1 MEQKRITIFI
11 DLLFCVVIL
20 PLVILLLPVDK
31 WISRHPMFAMTLV
44 TYLYIL
50 YFAIRRIHIPA
61 LLIARRYG
69 SIICFIAVMMGIT
82 WLLSHIPFESPSKY
96 LPLEIRIQQR
106 TQAVW
111 LLTLVV
117 IGFGLSIE
125 TMLELFRQIL
135 QRKNMEAEKQK
146 AELSLYKTQINP
158 HFLFN
163 TLNSIYGLVVSK
175 SDRTENAFAKF
186 TGILQYM
193 YRHAT
198 DDTISISEE
207 VEYISS
213 YIDLQQLRLNH
224 HTRVTWES
232 SIDDGTVQIAPMI
245 LITFVENTFKF
256 GSSPSHDC
264 EILIRMSLNNGL
276 LCFETE
282 NDIMRLPENDH
293 THMGIENC
301 RLRLE
306 LLYPQRFT
314 LTTIEETGRYKV
326 KITIQLK

>member
-82 WLLSHIPFESPSKY
+82 WLLSHFPFESPSKY

-213 YIDLQQLRLNH
+213 YIDLQRLRLNH

-282 NDIMRLPENDH
+282 NDIIRLSENDH